1 VVLKESP
8 EEERRES
15 PAEVTTELPEVVMKV
30 LQVVVRKVLQVVVRQ
45 GLTAEAR
52 CRSQPAAKMAPEQ
65 LTLKKIKKKKIK
77 NL

>member
-1 VVLKESP
+1 
-8 EEERRES
+8 
-15 PAEVTTELPEVVMKV
+15 MKV

-65 LTLKKIKKKKIK
+65 LTLKKIKKIKIK
-77 NL
+77 IYKN